1 MAHPQREPQTHSA
14 SPAEVAKTLARIIS
28 VLHQPEF
35 AQVFTQALMDLTG
48 AEDGTLLWFK
58 SDHLP
63 EVAYNVPRAD
73 GGESTLDAYLQ
84 GAFLLDPFYRAAG
97 IDGLRG
103 IFSLKQLAPE
113 GFRDSEYFSTWYPLT
128 GFRDECGVLL
138 PLPDGFLHCALTT
151 MTADRY
157 FSVEQLQI
165 ISDAFPAIEALAQSH
180 WAQAPQFSAKQPQA
194 RQQLNGA
201 LATFGSSLLT
211 RREREVIE
219 YVLLGNSTR
228 RIAEK
233 LGVSGETIKLH
244 RKHAYSKLDISSQ
257 AQLFHLFMDCI
268 LSIPQNNNED
278 PLIAYQQRA

>member
-1 MAHPQREPQTHSA
+1 M
-14 SPAEVAKTLARIIS
+14 
-28 VLHQPEF
+28 
-35 AQVFTQALMDLTG
+35 
-48 AEDGTLLWFK
+48 
-58 SDHLP
+58 P
-63 EVAYNVPRAD
+63 EVAYNVPRTD

-97 IDGLRG
+97 IDGSRG
-103 IFSLKQLAPE
+103 IFSLENLAPE

-128 GFRDECGVLL
+128 GFNDECGVLL
-138 PLPDGFLHCALTT
+138 SLPDGFLHCALTT

-157 FSVEQLQI
+157 FIAEQLHI

-180 WAQAPQFSAKQPQA
+180 WGKAPQFSPKQPQG

-211 RREREVIE
+211 RREREVVE

-257 AQLFHLFMDCI
+257 AELFHLFMDCI
-268 LSIPQNNNED
+268 LSIPQDNNED

>member
-1 MAHPQREPQTHSA
+1 MAHPQVESRTHS
-14 SPAEVAKTLARIIS
+14 PGLAEVVNILAQVIP
-28 VLHQPEF
+28 VLHKAEF
-35 AQVFTQALMDLTG
+35 PQVFTQALMDLTG

-58 SDHLP
+58 SDRLP
-63 EVAYNVPRAD
+63 QVAYNVPRTD
-73 GGESTLDAYLQ
+73 GAESTLDAYLQ

-103 IFSLKQLAPE
+103 IFALKDLAPE

-128 GFRDECGVLL
+128 GFNDECGVLL
-138 PLPDGFLHCALTT
+138 TLPDGFLHCALTT
-151 MTADRY
+151 MTADRH
-157 FSVEQLQI
+157 FSFEQLQV
-165 ISDAFPAIEALAQSH
+165 ISDAFAAIEALAQSH
-180 WAQAPQFSAKQPQA
+180 WANAPQFSHQQPPI

-233 LGVSGETIKLH
+233 LSVSAETIKLH

-257 AQLFHLFMDCI
+257 GELFHLFIDCI
-268 LSIPQNNNED
+268 LSIPQNYNED
-278 PLIAYQQRA
+278 PLIAYQQRR